1 MSVNVLERQ
10 IEILLIEDNPS
21 DIRLLQEAFK
31 EVKLCSN
38 LSIVRDGEEGLAFLK
53 KEGAYQDAPHPDLI
67 LLDLNL
73 PKMDGKELLREIKQC
88 PKLRTIP
95 VVVLTSS
102 MAEEDIIRSYEL
114 HANCYITKPVD
125 LDQFI
130 RIVQSIEQF
139 WLSIVKLP

>member
-1 MSVNVLERQ
+1 MSVKVLEKPV
-10 IEILLIEDNPS
+10 EILLIEDNPS
-21 DIRLLQEAFK
+21 DVRLVQEAFK
-31 EVKLCSN
+31 EVKLCN
-38 LSIVRDGEEGLAFLK
+38 RLSVIGDGEKGIAFLK
-53 KEGAYQDAPHPDLI
+53 KEGIYHDAPHPDLI

-73 PKMDGKELLREIKQC
+73 PKVDGRELLEEIKQC
-88 PKLRTIP
+88 PELRTIP

-102 MAEEDIIRSYEL
+102 KSEEDILKSYEL
-114 HANCYITKPVD
+114 HANCYITKPVG